1 MRPHGCCL
9 TLAATLSFALVEA
22 PSPASAQ
29 TVAPRT
35 IPSRP
40 SGSQAPA
47 TRAWPGEERG
57 DTSLGGLFSGLVTDF
72 RRLPS
77 LQTFEILSAGALG
90 ASLSHP
96 YDTRVSSGLAGIEE
110 LDGFM
115 APGRVIGGA
124 YTQMGA
130 AFATYAIGRV
140 SGSPRTASLGADLVR
155 AQLLT
160 QSLTMGLKYAA
171 DRTRPDGTALS
182 FPSGHTSTS
191 FATATV
197 LQRHLGWKAG
207 VPAYALAGY
216 VAASRIQTQKHYLSD
231 VALGAALGI
240 VGGRTVTI
248 GRGDARFAVAPAA
261 APGGAGVSFTWLGT
275 R

>member
-1 MRPHGCCL
+1 MRLHGCCL

-22 PSPASAQ
+22 PAPASAQ

-40 SGSQAPA
+40 SASTPPAP
-47 TRAWPGEERG
+47 RAWTGEERA
-57 DTSLGGLFSGLVTDF
+57 DTSIGGLFSGLVTDV

-96 YDTRVSSGLAGIEE
+96 YDTRVSSGLSGIDG

-130 AFATYAIGRV
+130 AVATYAIGRV

-155 AQLLT
+155 AQILT
-160 QSLTMGLKYAA
+160 QSLTMGIKYAA

-182 FPSGHTSTS
+182 FPSGHTSTT

-207 VPAYALAGY
+207 APAYALAGY
-216 VAASRIQTQKHYLSD
+216 VAASRIQSEKHFLSD

-248 GRGDARFAVAPAA
+248 GRGDARFAVAPTA
-261 APGGAGVSFTWLGT
+261 APGGAGVSFTWLGA

>member
-1 MRPHGCCL
+1 MRLHGCCL

-29 TVAPRT
+29 TVAPGT
-35 IPSRP
+35 IRSRP

-47 TRAWPGEERG
+47 TRAWPGEERD

-96 YDTRVSSGLAGIEE
+96 YDTRVSSGLSGIEE

-160 QSLTMGLKYAA
+160 QSLTMGIKYAA

-216 VAASRIQTQKHYLSD
+216 VAASRIQSQKHFLSD

-240 VGGRTVTI
+240 VGGRTVTV

-261 APGGAGVSFTWLGT
+261 APGGAGVSFTWLGDK
-275 R
+275 